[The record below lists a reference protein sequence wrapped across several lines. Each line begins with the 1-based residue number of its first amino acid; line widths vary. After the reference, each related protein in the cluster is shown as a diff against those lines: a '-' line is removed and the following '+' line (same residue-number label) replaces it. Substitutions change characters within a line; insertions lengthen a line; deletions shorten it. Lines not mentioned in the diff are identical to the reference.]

1 MRGREGSGGEVPTS
15 AYINRQDGDAEAN
28 STVRQ
33 DVQRMLRGDV
43 VGDPRRELQRIRLAN
58 TGGFKLAHGIM
69 TEQLYQDTKV
79 VMHCT
84 QVEWNLYTRWV
95 TEILTPIQNARWV
108 YMEMGNRK
116 WSACL
121 KQYII
126 ETLVIAI
133 ISFSC

>member
-1 MRGREGSGGEVPTS
+1 MRQHVHG
-15 AYINRQDGDAEAN
+15 
-28 STVRQ
+28 
-33 DVQRMLRGDV
+33 MLRRDS
-43 VGDPRRELQRIRLAN
+43 VGDPSAELRRIRLAN

-84 QVEWNLYTRWV
+84 QVEWDLYTRWV
-95 TEILTPIQNARWV
+95 TEILTPKQNARWV

-121 KQYII
+121 KKYII

-133 ISFSC
+133 NNKFQYKVSMLTRFETLIETLIAYKFSMNGE